1 MPPTFRTVY
10 ATRRGL
16 LTHTHAG
23 GPGFIIGD
31 EMVDAERCPRC
42 QSDEVLRIAYGMPS
56 EEMVRESIAGRVAFG
71 GCLVWSEAPDLTCR
85 ACGYVWRSD
94 EA

>member
-10 ATRRGL
+10 AIRRGP
-16 LTHTHAG
+16 LTHTRAG
-23 GPGFIIGD
+23 EPALLLD
-31 EMVDAERCPRC
+31 EMEDAERCPRC

-71 GCLVWSEAPDLTCR
+71 GCLVWPEAPDRTCR
-85 ACGYVWRSD
+85 ACGYEWRSD

>member
-10 ATRRGL
+10 ATRRGP
-16 LTHTHAG
+16 LTHTRG
-23 GPGFIIGD
+23 GAGFIIGD
-31 EMVDAERCPRC
+31 EMEDAERCPRC

-71 GCLVWSEAPDLTCR
+71 GCLVWPEAPDRTCR
-85 ACGYVWRSD
+85 ACGYEWRSD